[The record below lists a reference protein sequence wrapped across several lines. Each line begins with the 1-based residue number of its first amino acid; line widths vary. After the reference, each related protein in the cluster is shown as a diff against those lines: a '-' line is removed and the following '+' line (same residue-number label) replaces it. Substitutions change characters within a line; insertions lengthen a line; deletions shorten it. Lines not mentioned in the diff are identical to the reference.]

1 MGFFD
6 KIVKTVST
14 AANTVGNAVQ
24 DVAKEVENVAT
35 DIGKTVVAGAN
46 EVEDFG
52 ENSLAAMKN
61 TTEDLKDEVFDLEEK
76 FTRQLTDFI
85 NDNEAALK
93 RIGAE
98 VESLVRDNV
107 NPPYQE
113 VSQMIR
119 DATNSRE
126 AHVAME
132 ALSRFGQVQNMN
144 DEVQSIGPFKTWSF
158 QLGVEANFIAGVAGN
173 IGYATPIFAS
183 SSDKTEFLLSGDI
196 DVGPQFGVGGGLAWG
211 WWNDS
216 PTDLTGVSYCVGLS
230 VAYYAGLGIT
240 GYWNPITGYFQ
251 GFTLEFILAGVGV
264 EGAAG
269 FSFSSTGSNYEA
281 IAEAL

>member
-1 MGFFD
+1 
-6 KIVKTVST
+6 
-14 AANTVGNAVQ
+14 
-24 DVAKEVENVAT
+24 
-35 DIGKTVVAGAN
+35 
-46 EVEDFG
+46 
-52 ENSLAAMKN
+52 MKN
-61 TTEDLKDEVFDLEEK
+61 TAEDRKDEVFDLEEK

-183 SSDKTEFLLSGDI
+183 S
-196 DVGPQFGVGGGLAWG
+196 
-211 WWNDS
+211 
-216 PTDLTGVSYCVGLS
+216 
-230 VAYYAGLGIT
+230 
-240 GYWNPITGYFQ
+240 YFSS
-251 GFTLEFILAGVGV
+251 FILTKAQTP
-264 EGAAG
+264 
-269 FSFSSTGSNYEA
+269 TGSSSNNA
-281 IAEAL
+281 TKIAPPLSKIFS